1 MPVAFANNENHVSSP
16 KNTAYAGS
24 ALDCGNMRV
33 GLREEIQKVG
43 GFPSFIT
50 EVPWKRV
57 TEIIGNFDR
66 TCGKRDFAGIS
77 PDGSVFVDE

>member
-1 MPVAFANNENHVSSP
+1 
-16 KNTAYAGS
+16 
-24 ALDCGNMRV
+24 MRV

-43 GFPSFIT
+43 GFPLSSQKFPGNG
-50 EVPWKRV
+50 V
-57 TEIIGNFDR
+57 IGNLDR